1 MRSKSAHKIIRDAL
15 NSEQSC
21 KLSLESTGL
30 CCSDSGECEISG
42 RVASATRCGDECR
55 SPVLTPHHTFTRT
68 AIILQERISKY
79 VAECVGESVADA
91 RARGWRHRPLVRLS
105 LHASRFLFAGDPPD
119 QISFSSHVAL
129 FTNQTRTRAAQPRS
143 SRCGLVARVE
153 RRLEACE
160 LGYLSLQ
167 QPTFRRCCEVRRTT
181 WCHFGLDRTALRS
194 LWYVRARTTDSSW
207 IRNQHAASALS
218 SPLAEIHLRMSEN
231 AS

>member
-1 MRSKSAHKIIRDAL
+1 MSQSVLVSLLQMREREVGVIGHWFGYRFTLPASYLPAIPQTRL
-15 NSEQSC
+15 
-21 KLSLESTGL
+21 LFLT
-30 CCSDSGECEISG
+30 CC
-42 RVASATRCGDECR
+42 A
-55 SPVLTPHHTFTRT
+55 
-68 AIILQERISKY
+68 
-79 VAECVGESVADA
+79 
-91 RARGWRHRPLVRLS
+91 
-105 LHASRFLFAGDPPD
+105 
-119 QISFSSHVAL
+119 